1 MTRKRFV
8 KRMMGLG
15 YSRNE
20 ANALAARARRYGMSY
35 ADRWRHERNEAFG
48 RELSRGFASGL
59 EAASRRL
66 DELAAVFQ
74 NATSSALE
82 AARKSA
88 AALAAIT
95 FYKIDPADYA
105 EEPAPAWPKENPY
118 LYGLRTN
125 VAPVDELAFVK
136 IVPAVEEAVVD
147 GTGDREPLG
156 IVNDTIVAH
165 GHGQILVGVDLANG
179 PDMAAEITVVG
190 GAENATD

>member
-35 ADRWRHERNEAFG
+35 ADRWMYERIEASG

-59 EAASRRL
+59 EAVSRCL
-66 DELAAVFQ
+66 DELAAAFQ
-74 NATSSALE
+74 NATSSAME
-82 AARKSA
+82 AARKCA
-88 AALAAIT
+88 AALAAVT
-95 FYKIDPADYA
+95 FYRIDPADYA
-105 EEPAPAWPKENPY
+105 EEPAPLWPKENPHQD
-118 LYGLRTN
+118 GLRIHH
-125 VAPVDELAFVK
+125 AFVDELAASA
-136 IVPAVEEAVVD
+136 PALTHEEIKAMTAKWP
-147 GTGDREPLG
+147 GTT
-156 IVNDTIVAH
+156 VM
-165 GHGQILVGVDLANG
+165 VGVDLANG